1 MSWRETT
8 ARVLSDI
15 MEKGKN
21 EIDKEGANY
30 RSLFKKILTYPTKIV
45 ATFLL
50 SPFLLIGVVFSSEST
65 FFRKIIA
72 FLGLVMASIMSY
84 LLAGFGIWLIGIIIK
99 EYLGYLSLIGYI
111 FSVFFTTWIGVLVQ
125 VAIFNFISTVTL
137 KISQKQVLDYLR
149 TLRDGED

>member
-1 MSWRETT
+1 
-8 ARVLSDI
+8 
-15 MEKGKN
+15 
-21 EIDKEGANY
+21 
-30 RSLFKKILTYPTKIV
+30 
-45 ATFLL
+45 
-50 SPFLLIGVVFSSEST
+50 
-65 FFRKIIA
+65 
-72 FLGLVMASIMSY
+72 MASIMSY

>member
-65 FFRKIIA
+65 F
-72 FLGLVMASIMSY
+72 LG
-84 LLAGFGIWLIGIIIK
+84 K
-99 EYLGYLSLIGYI
+99 
-111 FSVFFTTWIGVLVQ
+111 
-125 VAIFNFISTVTL
+125 
-137 KISQKQVLDYLR
+137 
-149 TLRDGED
+149 